1 MTAKS
6 GKVTASEEPVQ
17 EQNMPSAR
25 ERALKWL
32 ILQGGHIWRS
42 ATQRV
47 MSITGIGML
56 AALAVDVLLAAR
68 LGTSVAT
75 DALVIA
81 LSLPRLVDTVAREGT
96 KFSLLALFI
105 ERQQELSSEKY
116 LDFVSGLL
124 NLLLAIGVGCT
135 ILGWLFAPAIITL
148 LGPGLTPEGHIQAV
162 QLLRLSMPLTLFA
175 LGSTALGVLLNSQQH
190 FVVVS
195 TRNGVVS
202 VFVVLVIGLA
212 WQSPQFSAWVA
223 GAYTLG
229 SGLFFGLLLWYT
241 ISRTGFAINWRAW
254 PDRTALR
261 QLGQATAYPTVGF
274 GVRQGARM
282 VERALASLVPGGGVS
297 AYYFA
302 FRLISSVQ
310 SIVGVSVATTGLPS
324 ITRYDLSGN
333 TKKFMQ
339 SLRRQVG
346 RVVLVGLPVSLGVL
360 VFHDQI
366 TSLLYGR
373 GAFSAGSV
381 EQTGQILQWL
391 GLGIVLMC
399 SIPVLNSSLYA
410 QRRFSWVLYNMVFAT
425 IVNIGLAW
433 WLSRY
438 WGLVG
443 IAIAVVVSAA
453 VSVANLWI
461 LIWHGQKK
469 HMPSQEREGA

>member
-1 MTAKS
+1 M
-6 GKVTASEEPVQ
+6 VNWVV
-17 EQNMPSAR
+17 
-25 ERALKWL
+25 
-32 ILQGGHIWRS
+32 LQSRRIWKS

-47 MSITGIGML
+47 MSITSIGML

-68 LGTSVAT
+68 LGTSVAA

-81 LSLPRLVDTVAREGT
+81 LSLPRLIDTVAREGT
-96 KFSLLALFI
+96 KFSLLALFV
-105 ERQQELSSEKY
+105 ERQQELCPEKY
-116 LDFVSGLL
+116 LDFVSALL
-124 NLLLAIGVGCT
+124 NLLLVIGMGCT
-135 ILGWLFAPAIITL
+135 ILGWLFAPTIIAF
-148 LGPGLTPEGHIQAV
+148 LGPGFTPEGHIQAV
-162 QLLRLSMPLTLFA
+162 RLLRLSIPLTVFA
-175 LGSTALGVLLNSQQH
+175 LGSTVLGVLLNSEQH

-202 VFVVLVIGLA
+202 TFVVLAIGLA
-212 WQSPQFSAWVA
+212 WRSPQFSAWVA

-229 SGLFFGLLLWYT
+229 SALFFGLLLWYT
-241 ISRTGFAINWRAW
+241 IRRTGFAINWRAW
-254 PDRTALR
+254 PDRNALR
-261 QLGQATAYPTVGF
+261 QLGRATAYPTVGF

-310 SIVGVSVATTGLPS
+310 SIVGVSVATTALPS
-324 ITRYDLSGN
+324 ITRYDLKGDRRR
-333 TKKFMQ
+333 FMQ

-346 RVVLVGLPVSLGVL
+346 RVVLLGLPVSLGIL
-360 VFHDQI
+360 VFHNQI

-410 QRRFSWVLYNMVFAT
+410 QRRFSWVLYNMVLAT
-425 IVNIGLAW
+425 IVNIVLAW
-433 WLSRY
+433 WLSGY

-443 IAIAVVVSAA
+443 IAVAVVVSAA

-461 LIWHGQKK
+461 LIRLGQRK
-469 HMPSQEREGA
+469 HIPNHAREVP